1 MSNVFTEAMFTIPL
15 WRLKTNNF
23 DYKKNQL
30 QTLFNK
36 HQEKQ
41 NEIAVGDFTT
51 NRYETNDIVKSFS
64 EIMVEELQ
72 AITQEVKTDLSIKEV
87 WSVSYKRNGFHP
99 IHNHGSTGL
108 SGILYLD
115 FPQGVP
121 PTSFVQPWNNIF
133 TDNSVYCTP
142 QVREGDIVV
151 VPSNIFHFTQPN
163 RTDKLK
169 RTISWDMAI
178 HTDTKIT

>member
-30 QTLFNK
+30 KTLFNK

-51 NRYETNDIVKSFS
+51 NRYETNNIIKSFT
-64 EIMVEELQ
+64 EILAEELQ

-151 VPSNIFHFTQPN
+151 VPSNIFHFSQPN